1 MRFFHL
7 LNLQHIV
14 LFLFPTL
21 IFIVLLYMGLSRAY
35 FQTRDSEEREKRVVH
50 TYPDGL
56 AARNSPFPLILIL
69 IIIGFLLWGAF
80 YAIGI
85 GILGVKI

>member
-21 IFIVLLYMGLSRAY
+21 IFIVLLYVGLSRSY
-35 FQTRDSEEREKRVVH
+35 FQTRDSEEREKGVVH
-50 TYPDGL
+50 TYPGGL
-56 AARNSPFPLILIL
+56 EARNSPFPLILIL
-69 IIIGFLLWGAF
+69 IIIGFLIWGAF
-80 YAIGI
+80 YAIAI
-85 GILGVKI
+85 GMLGVKI